1 MVAHPVTG
9 DVEPRRH
16 PHVAVTPHV
25 VEEPLQRRR
34 PPRPAG
40 QAAVQPDR
48 QHAPA
53 PLRTLAVEDIK
64 AVLEVLEE
72 MLARVEALRGGEAH
86 VVDVEGVGHD
96 QLLAAADKLPVGQL
110 VRIGVGKIQEP
121 AFGRPDR
128 ERVGR
133 GTSLVEPERPG
144 AGDRRVKSD
153 RLVDVGSLLLERVV
167 PVVDPTQ
174 AVAGDLPARLVHGRD
189 RLGVS
194 SHRVGD
200 AVDRH
205 RQGPGREHP
214 PQAPEAHPGAVF
226 VDRLHVDVPLARP
239 GLGAHDLRQEG
250 LGGGVPVQDVV
261 LCAFLI
267 VDDELHGAS
276 RALRPG
282 RPRRRAPVA
291 HHVAWVGL
299 VEIEHRLNFPGRWK
313 SSRARPRAGRGSA
326 SPGPRCRSVAER
338 RQGRTARAGPRLAP

>member
-1 MVAHPVTG
+1 MGADQDFPLGRRAGPHGGHHGRMQPFGAVLVGREPGRVGALGDGRRVFEDVAEHLGEERPAHPSRPVAAGRGMVAHPVTG

-96 QLLAAADKLPVGQL
+96 QLLAAANKLPVGQL

-174 AVAGDLPARLVHGRD
+174 AVAGDLPARLVHSRD

-194 SHRVGD
+194 ARWRRRRPLP
-200 AVDRH
+200 A
-205 RQGPGREHP
+205 GPGP
-214 PQAPEAHPGAVF
+214 
-226 VDRLHVDVPLARP
+226 
-239 GLGAHDLRQEG
+239 
-250 LGGGVPVQDVV
+250 
-261 LCAFLI
+261 
-267 VDDELHGAS
+267 
-276 RALRPG
+276 
-282 RPRRRAPVA
+282 
-291 HHVAWVGL
+291 
-299 VEIEHRLNFPGRWK
+299 
-313 SSRARPRAGRGSA
+313 
-326 SPGPRCRSVAER
+326 
-338 RQGRTARAGPRLAP
+338 